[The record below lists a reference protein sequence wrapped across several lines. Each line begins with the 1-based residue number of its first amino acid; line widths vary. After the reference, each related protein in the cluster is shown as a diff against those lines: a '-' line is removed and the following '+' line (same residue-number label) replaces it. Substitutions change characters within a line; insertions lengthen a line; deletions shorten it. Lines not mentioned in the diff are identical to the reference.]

1 MYHIVYQTTNLINGK
16 VYVGKHSTKNLD
28 DGYLG
33 SGRALLKAI
42 TKYGKENFK
51 REVLG
56 QYQTAE
62 DAYAAEKQ
70 IVDRAFAEST
80 STYNLILG
88 GVQSCHHEPKNPDQA
103 HANKV
108 KANAKLWANP
118 EQRAHICKCL
128 SERNKRFWAEGKF
141 QYHLDWTG
149 KRHKQETKAKM
160 RASHTGKHQGVLN
173 PLYGKVWICHIE
185 QKVSKAVPLNDIEQ
199 WLAQGWVKGR
209 IYKDKALN
217 QIQQKASQTHKGTV
231 WVYNIETKTSKMV
244 GTQDLAQW
252 LEQGWVKGRK

>member
-1 MYHIVYQTTNLINGK
+1 MSNNETKLDKRKDYGIEQPMSMSMSLQEQRDFPQVPCNIPGAVEHEVN
-16 VYVGKHSTKNLD
+16 KHSNL
-28 DGYLG
+28 LTH
-33 SGRALLKAI
+33 A
-42 TKYGKENFK
+42 
-51 REVLG
+51 
-56 QYQTAE
+56 
-62 DAYAAEKQ
+62 
-70 IVDRAFAEST
+70 
-80 STYNLILG
+80 
-88 GVQSCHHEPKNPDQA
+88 DQA